1 MLEILPP
8 TGALVGN
15 VILPGSKS
23 ITNRAL
29 LLAALAD
36 GKSEI
41 RGALKSDDTRYM
53 ATGLRQLGIEIDEP
67 DATTFI
73 VHGQNGKLAESTKS
87 LFLGNAGTAT
97 RFLTAAAL
105 LVNGTTTID
114 GDAHMRE
121 RPIGDLVEALRQ
133 LGAQFEFLGKENCP
147 PLRITCSGKITGAAV
162 KIHADISSQF
172 LSAILMIAPFAPRKL
187 KIEIVGKL
195 ASRGYIAITEKVMA
209 AFGFES
215 ESCTGAP
222 SKYRATDF
230 IVEPDASSATYFW
243 AAEKLLNQKIE
254 LLNTPTNWIQPDA
267 ATAELI
273 NQFPHLPNEINGENF
288 PDAVPTLAVLAAFSG
303 QEIRFTGIANL
314 RVKECDRIAALV
326 LNLNKIKPELAAEE
340 GDELI
345 IFGDTKLARNGRPA
359 EIESFDDHR
368 IAMAFFLAGLK
379 IPGIKIDKP
388 DCVAKSF
395 PQFWEVWE
403 QLGVKFLK

>member
-53 ATGLRQLGIEIDEP
+53 AAGLRQLGITIDEP

-73 VHGQNGKLAESTKS
+73 VHGQNGKLTEATEPLT
-87 LFLGNAGTAT
+87 LGNAGTAV

-114 GDAHMRE
+114 GNEWMRK
-121 RPIGDLVEALRQ
+121 RPIADLVDALRQ
-133 LGAQFEFLGKENCP
+133 LGAQVEFLGKENCP
-147 PLRITCSGKITGAAV
+147 PLRITSGGKITGAAV
-162 KIHADISSQF
+162 KIHADVSSQF
-172 LSAILMIAPFAPRKL
+172 LSAILMIVPFAPRKL

-195 ASRGYIAITEKVMA
+195 TSRGYIAITEKVMA

-215 ESCTGAP
+215 ESCTGAT

-230 IVEPDASSATYFW
+230 AVEPDASSATYFW

-288 PDAVPTLAVLAAFSG
+288 PDAIPTLAVLAAFSG
-303 QEIRFTGIANL
+303 REIRFTGIANL
-314 RVKECDRIAALV
+314 RVKECDRIAALA
-326 LNLNKIKPELAAEE
+326 LNLNKIKPELATED
-340 GDELI
+340 GDDLI
-345 IFGDTKLARNGRPA
+345 VFGDANLATNGKPA
-359 EIESFDDHR
+359 VIETFDDHR
-368 IAMAFFLAGLK
+368 IAMSFFLAGLK

-395 PQFWEVWE
+395 PQFWEAWE